1 MALAQQTTRSGE
13 YELFVAYRR
22 TKDPEIRDALVNHY
36 IYIAEILSRKFIN
49 RGLEYD
55 DIYQVACMGVMCAV
69 DRFDPDRGVQFTTFA
84 TPTVLGEIRRYFR
97 DKGNFI
103 KVPRR
108 LCEVFYK
115 AERVRRAMGG
125 DTASIAELSRILNIP
140 EKDLK
145 DAYDL
150 EDGAFIQSLEYEAY
164 ADGTMNLAQT
174 LGREDNQFIMIEDRD
189 FVDYCMQV
197 LKEKE
202 IEFIRLRYF
211 DEKNQKEIA
220 ALWNVSQMYISRLE
234 KKILKKLKMLY
245 FRD

>member
-1 MALAQQTTRSGE
+1 MAVAKQTTQPGE
-13 YELFVAYRR
+13 AELFAQYYR
-22 TKDPEIRDALVNHY
+22 TKDPKIRDELVNRY

-55 DIYQVACMGVMCAV
+55 DIYQVACVGIMYAV
-69 DRFDPDRGVQFTTFA
+69 ERFDPNRGVQFATFA

-103 KVPRR
+103 RVPRR

-115 AERVRRAMGG
+115 AERVRRAAGG
-125 DTASIAELSRILNIP
+125 QKPSIAELSRILNIP
-140 EKDLK
+140 ENDLRE
-145 DAYDL
+145 AY
-150 EDGAFIQSLEYEAY
+150 EAGGSAFIQSLEYEAY
-164 ADGTMNLAQT
+164 ADGTLNIAQAI
-174 LGREDNQFIMIEDRD
+174 GREDNHFMMIEDHD
-189 FVDYCMQV
+189 FIQYCMHA

-202 IEFIRLRYF
+202 LEFIRLRYIE
-211 DEKNQKEIA
+211 EKPQTEIA

-234 KKILKKLKMLY
+234 KKILKKLKTLY